1 MPNKCSRACN
11 TIAEFAHAQTADET
25 NKEKA
30 ARYYMMSAAQGCLV
44 GTHWVGVF
52 YMEGFGVSRNLDK
65 AEESLLKAAR
75 MGNG

>member
-1 MPNKCSRACN
+1 
-11 TIAEFAHAQTADET
+11 
-25 NKEKA
+25 
-30 ARYYMMSAAQGCLV
+30 MMSAAQGCLV

-65 AEESLLKAAR
+65 AEENLLKAAR